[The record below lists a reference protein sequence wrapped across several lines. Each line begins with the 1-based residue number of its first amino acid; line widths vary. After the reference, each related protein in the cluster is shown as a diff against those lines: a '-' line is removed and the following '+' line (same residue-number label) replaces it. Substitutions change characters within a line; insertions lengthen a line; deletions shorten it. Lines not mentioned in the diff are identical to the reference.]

1 MGIRILF
8 VPACILGP
16 LVTEEEVVIVLLPEE
31 LVGVAVESGGVPRA
45 EGGGVA
51 DEEGGELPEL
61 LLLDVAILL

>member
-1 MGIRILF
+1 MGAAPGGGPGGPPGPPGGPPMGMRILF

-45 EGGGVA
+45 E
-51 DEEGGELPEL
+51 
-61 LLLDVAILL
+61 